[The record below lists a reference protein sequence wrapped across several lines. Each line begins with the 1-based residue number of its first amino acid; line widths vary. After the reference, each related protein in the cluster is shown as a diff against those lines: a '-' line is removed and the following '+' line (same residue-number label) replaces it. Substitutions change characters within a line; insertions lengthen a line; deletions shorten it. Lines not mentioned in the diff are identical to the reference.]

1 MAKRP
6 TSFPMPQRTYAR
18 YVPGRGMVFSSSQDE
33 LDRIA
38 PEEAPVAPTG
48 KRDALGAGFEAAKTS
63 LGTGLPY
70 ALDVMQGGTLPENE
84 RRYQQQLQASAAKQE
99 QLLPGG
105 PAGFGQGAGLGQIVG
120 ENLAYSAPQM
130 VAQGVGGAV
139 GTALGGPVGAGLGVG
154 LVGAPMYVGSNV
166 DRATQGGQTA
176 LTGGQAARSFAAS
189 IPQAAVDVLGARFL
203 PGVGKYLGEEGFTG
217 NMLSRAIKGTAA
229 GIVTEGGGEALQQVG
244 ERYAAGLNLTD
255 QEALGEYGQAAAI
268 GGLLGGGFGAIG
280 GVTNTTKLKEQRA
293 AAEAA
298 AAAAGKPADLLAI
311 ADTKL
316 LPAPPKQ
323 LTYTPTTVPTG
334 VDTIYANNIG
344 MVSQNLQQVEDTR
357 QRLLPAPEQQ
367 IDVNVVKANY
377 AQPIIKDQLQAIENA
392 PKTTTALAT
401 RLAKAFNSEDTKT
414 LNSILAK
421 QAARLDTDIYSPEDI
436 AKAKPFVD
444 AVHNL
449 VGTYSSQLKD
459 AYAKLDQQ
467 TAPPAPPV
475 GANVVAPINDR
486 AVAMATQANQQ
497 RAEQQTQAQA
507 AEQAVIEQARAQQQA
522 AAAQQQ
528 AAFAQ
533 TQQQTI
539 DNHRLSVLKS
549 VLSNPTTDNYHNAFQ
564 QVLGKNNLDTEI
576 KPEELKALK
585 KAQDAYS
592 ARPEITNTFKA
603 APTQTAPQFAE
614 PERGP
619 VENGVSSLEAQIPE
633 RGARRQA
640 APQPQAP
647 ARPAFELKSYSEEDL
662 QRLEAARNKRA
673 AKALR
678 EEPSTVVEPK
688 QGELF
693 TPAGNPTKAAAQKG
707 VPSNRPKTA
716 KSVVENLAN
725 DIAENPDASRKET
738 IADIAHA
745 IELVQRDVP
754 PADRLEALQAI
765 KDANGKALFDEAMQL
780 YDNAQKAEAVAP
792 EPIAPKTVDLNKVTA
807 ISTAFHRPT
816 REWIVD
822 AMNAQGDLIGEESGF
837 KSKAEAFAE
846 KARRE
851 KALKDGDQEGALKPF
866 VEKKVEANATQKGEQ
881 PQSSKRQRK
890 GANEVGTTT
899 EASSSNSAEPVAETA
914 EEIAARAVAEIKANQ
929 EAKENFWRV
938 AELKLTGPEGQELNA
953 VVLDKTKSLDDVKA
967 KLAEIEGRGTKG
979 ATQKSAEPAI
989 ARRTSIESE
998 KVALRK
1004 DITTTAR
1011 NKKNLPADQAGTFL
1025 TLVNDAN
1032 SVADLKSIKADLD
1045 AQVKKNIAAPTPTPP
1060 PPRVISKS
1068 IKTMSEIIQE
1078 KRAAEKERM
1087 AGVADTL
1094 TKRPDLPKDQVE
1106 PEAEPEVTDENIVED
1121 EEVDYDTHPL
1131 MVEHDEKYDDAQNR
1145 LSDTENTTEV
1155 RKLAKKFIKEGLI
1168 DEDNY
1173 DEIDTRIRDADQE
1186 DKFDEAKS
1194 AVEDALTEQ
1203 QDNQRSDVESLIDE
1217 EIADKAAAKT
1227 AQFLR
1232 KTKVQPLADNAKQ
1245 VAERAA
1251 VEAKFRAEL
1260 DRLGVRNAGLRI
1272 LTQLEGRAEY
1282 GRDVGGEYSPA
1293 KKLIT
1298 VVMQPNTKGE
1308 YSLGHEAIHA
1318 MEHFGL
1324 ITPQEKAAILGWAK
1338 GQKEIRDFVQSQYG
1352 EESKAVQDSE
1362 YVAEA
1367 YALWLKREV
1376 EFPGRINLFFRKLK
1390 GFIDA
1395 FKNYLLGR
1403 GFISADALLE
1413 AVDSGF
1419 FTQRQQGKATLG
1431 QTTKSF
1437 FRESTAPKE
1446 YAKAND
1452 RVREYVGGYGN
1463 SIAAAMVIANKLTDM
1478 AVRAGVPAARTME
1491 RLLADQGR
1499 ITARLD
1505 RKIEDL
1511 SERFDGLKNAVE
1523 KGVGEGSANS
1533 VIQKIRFAKKWGF
1546 DPMYKDADGKKIAV
1560 DVDPELSKLFNKLS
1574 PEAQQ
1579 VVRDVFQLSRDNLY
1593 AKKEAVM
1600 RTIGSEYDALIKA
1613 ARDDLS
1619 SATGER
1625 AIKLGRELKNL
1636 EAKKSRQ
1643 LTRYQSLLKIDPNTP
1658 YAPIK
1663 RFGDFVV
1670 VGRSKEYVAAEQK
1683 AAREKTPEAY
1693 AELRKMQEDGEHYY
1707 VAYADDRWKAILLR
1721 DKIAQV
1727 YDAPDMFRKDEA
1739 SEAQI
1744 GGSEI
1749 YAAFQRMQKMI
1760 QEQGDSMDPKMRK
1773 SLTALATDLYLGT
1786 LAESSSRKAEM
1797 AARLVHGGDFDMVRG
1812 AIAQGRSD
1820 ARFIGSVEK
1829 NGEIA
1834 DAITQMKKEAKAGGT
1849 STDQAR
1855 ELVNQI
1861 TARHA
1866 ANLAPAPQNKTIDKI
1881 LSFTTAMYLT
1891 TSPMFFV
1898 QQAVQPFMVSVP
1910 VAAGKHGYGRTMDA
1924 LNKGYDVVRQAW
1936 GDADITKPLDLDK
1949 LKGTM
1954 WAVAQVIAD
1963 SNALDV
1969 AIDKDMGNWT
1979 SEANGPINSAMTTVS
1994 KKLGGWT
2001 RKLEAINRLST
2012 GVMMFELEMGK
2023 KTGENVDPEAYK
2035 SYVEDFKKTHPE
2047 GATDEHP
2054 MLSEQQYVATQEA
2067 IRLIMDT
2074 HGDYSLKAS
2083 PLFMRS
2089 GAGRVLSQ
2097 FKKFQIMQLSLY
2109 TQAINDGFFAK
2120 DIPAAEK
2127 EIARRTLLYMTGHA
2141 ALFAGALGLPGAAA
2155 GEWLWEFI
2163 NKLMGRQGPFTAEG
2177 DLRKAIGN
2185 PTIANLLINGAPT
2198 LAGVDLSGS
2207 LGQGNLLSIAPYA
2220 DIPKD
2225 EATYKDAIIRMA
2237 GPAIGGVGLDF
2248 AKGIGFMNDGQ
2259 YYKGLEKMMPKGF
2272 SNAIKAYR
2280 ESTEGVTDKG
2290 GEVTVGS
2297 KNIGIG
2303 ATIATALGLR
2313 TTEVSNRQYRQGAA
2327 IETKQYF
2334 QDQTSTMKREYIQA
2348 YDKKD
2353 GAKMQELRVKWLD
2366 MQKSRDENGLSRQPL
2381 SDLIR
2386 EPMRLAKREKNVLGG
2401 VKVSKSNRA
2410 MAAQLAEETGYV
2422 PPEEE

>member
-1 MAKRP
+1 MGLQGYEIEEKSPNKIIQVRRFVHSGQNILRVTVARG
-6 TSFPMPQRTYAR
+6 SSDAR
-18 YVPGRGMVFSSSQDE
+18 YGPRGNSLTVSVYVRNGVVTDAAKIISTLDSVAEELAKTPGRIGEDKVRAQAKQYLDTRIKDSIAEDTNLQPAKPYKLLGGDKRFSVLQNETNLSKVANAITAVSEGNGPDHIMIDLHEGNSILRDSGE
-33 LDRIA
+33 L
-38 PEEAPVAPTG
+38 PNS
-48 KRDALGAGFEAAKTS
+48 LGGYVSNRPAAKT
-63 LGTGLPY
+63 
-70 ALDVMQGGTLPENE
+70 
-84 RRYQQQLQASAAKQE
+84 
-99 QLLPGG
+99 
-105 PAGFGQGAGLGQIVG
+105 
-120 ENLAYSAPQM
+120 
-130 VAQGVGGAV
+130 
-139 GTALGGPVGAGLGVG
+139 
-154 LVGAPMYVGSNV
+154 
-166 DRATQGGQTA
+166 
-176 LTGGQAARSFAAS
+176 
-189 IPQAAVDVLGARFL
+189 
-203 PGVGKYLGEEGFTG
+203 
-217 NMLSRAIKGTAA
+217 
-229 GIVTEGGGEALQQVG
+229 
-244 ERYAAGLNLTD
+244 
-255 QEALGEYGQAAAI
+255 
-268 GGLLGGGFGAIG
+268 
-280 GVTNTTKLKEQRA
+280 
-293 AAEAA
+293 
-298 AAAAGKPADLLAI
+298 
-311 ADTKL
+311 
-316 LPAPPKQ
+316 
-323 LTYTPTTVPTG
+323 
-334 VDTIYANNIG
+334 
-344 MVSQNLQQVEDTR
+344 
-357 QRLLPAPEQQ
+357 
-367 IDVNVVKANY
+367 
-377 AQPIIKDQLQAIENA
+377 
-392 PKTTTALAT
+392 
-401 RLAKAFNSEDTKT
+401 
-414 LNSILAK
+414 
-421 QAARLDTDIYSPEDI
+421 
-436 AKAKPFVD
+436 
-444 AVHNL
+444 
-449 VGTYSSQLKD
+449 
-459 AYAKLDQQ
+459 
-467 TAPPAPPV
+467 
-475 GANVVAPINDR
+475 
-486 AVAMATQANQQ
+486 
-497 RAEQQTQAQA
+497 
-507 AEQAVIEQARAQQQA
+507 
-522 AAAQQQ
+522 
-528 AAFAQ
+528 
-533 TQQQTI
+533 
-539 DNHRLSVLKS
+539 
-549 VLSNPTTDNYHNAFQ
+549 
-564 QVLGKNNLDTEI
+564 
-576 KPEELKALK
+576 
-585 KAQDAYS
+585 
-592 ARPEITNTFKA
+592 
-603 APTQTAPQFAE
+603 
-614 PERGP
+614 
-619 VENGVSSLEAQIPE
+619 
-633 RGARRQA
+633 
-640 APQPQAP
+640 
-647 ARPAFELKSYSEEDL
+647 
-662 QRLEAARNKRA
+662 
-673 AKALR
+673 
-678 EEPSTVVEPK
+678 
-688 QGELF
+688 
-693 TPAGNPTKAAAQKG
+693 
-707 VPSNRPKTA
+707 
-716 KSVVENLAN
+716 
-725 DIAENPDASRKET
+725 
-738 IADIAHA
+738 
-745 IELVQRDVP
+745 
-754 PADRLEALQAI
+754 
-765 KDANGKALFDEAMQL
+765 
-780 YDNAQKAEAVAP
+780 
-792 EPIAPKTVDLNKVTA
+792 
-807 ISTAFHRPT
+807 
-816 REWIVD
+816 
-822 AMNAQGDLIGEESGF
+822 
-837 KSKAEAFAE
+837 
-846 KARRE
+846 
-851 KALKDGDQEGALKPF
+851 
-866 VEKKVEANATQKGEQ
+866 
-881 PQSSKRQRK
+881 
-890 GANEVGTTT
+890 
-899 EASSSNSAEPVAETA
+899 
-914 EEIAARAVAEIKANQ
+914 
-929 EAKENFWRV
+929 
-938 AELKLTGPEGQELNA
+938 
-953 VVLDKTKSLDDVKA
+953 
-967 KLAEIEGRGTKG
+967 
-979 ATQKSAEPAI
+979 
-989 ARRTSIESE
+989 
-998 KVALRK
+998 
-1004 DITTTAR
+1004 
-1011 NKKNLPADQAGTFL
+1011 
-1025 TLVNDAN
+1025 
-1032 SVADLKSIKADLD
+1032 
-1045 AQVKKNIAAPTPTPP
+1045 
-1060 PPRVISKS
+1060 
-1068 IKTMSEIIQE
+1068 
-1078 KRAAEKERM
+1078 
-1087 AGVADTL
+1087 
-1094 TKRPDLPKDQVE
+1094 
-1106 PEAEPEVTDENIVED
+1106 
-1121 EEVDYDTHPL
+1121 
-1131 MVEHDEKYDDAQNR
+1131 
-1145 LSDTENTTEV
+1145 
-1155 RKLAKKFIKEGLI
+1155 
-1168 DEDNY
+1168 
-1173 DEIDTRIRDADQE
+1173 
-1186 DKFDEAKS
+1186 
-1194 AVEDALTEQ
+1194 
-1203 QDNQRSDVESLIDE
+1203 
-1217 EIADKAAAKT
+1217 
-1227 AQFLR
+1227 QFLR

-1338 GQKEIRDFVQSQYG
+1338 GQKEIRDFVKSQYG
-1352 EESKAVQDSE
+1352 EESQDIQNSE

-1419 FTQRQQGKATLG
+1419 FATRQKGKATLG

-1437 FRESTAPKE
+1437 FRESTASQE

-1619 SATGER
+1619 SATGDR
-1625 AIKLGRELKNL
+1625 AIKLAREVKNL
-1636 EAKKSRQ
+1636 EAKKARQ

-1773 SLTALATDLYLGT
+1773 SLTALATDLYLST

-1820 ARFIGSVEK
+1820 ARFIGSIEK

-1910 VAAGKHGYGRTMDA
+1910 VAAGKHGYSRTMDA

-1949 LKGTM
+1949 LKGVM

-1979 SEANGPINSAMTTVS
+1979 SEANGPIGSAMTNVS

-2023 KTGENVDPEAYK
+2023 KTGQNVDPEAYK

-2047 GATDEHP
+2047 GATEEHP

-2163 NKLMGRQGPFTAEG
+2163 NKLMGREGPFTAEG

-2225 EATYKDAIIRMA
+2225 EDTYKDAIIRMA
-2237 GPAIGGVGLDF
+2237 GPAIGGVGLDY
-2248 AKGIGFMNDGQ
+2248 AKALGFMNDGQ

-2290 GEVTVGS
+2290 GETTVGS
-2297 KNIGIG
+2297 KDIGIG
-2303 ATIATALGLR
+2303 ATVATALGLR

-2334 QDQTSTMKREYIQA
+2334 QDQTSTMKREYIKA

-2366 MQKSRDENGLSRQPL
+2366 LQKSRDENGLTRQPL

-2410 MAAQLAEETGYV
+2410 MAEQLAEETGFV
-2422 PPEEE
+2422 EPEEE